1 MSNTVL
7 FYRITDDSA
16 VLNKS
21 LTEDNL
27 LGTLSTVKVK
37 GNCGIL
43 HPSLVLK
50 YDATIA
56 SANYCHI
63 DAPYNRYYFLSPPVL
78 SPGGRMT
85 FTGSVDPL
93 MSWKEEINALPVYVS
108 RKESISSLGGNDK
121 YRYLTDNT
129 LPATCGNII
138 HTAIFDNSP
147 FLEPDGADDYR
158 YILTVVGGLNNE

>member
-1 MSNTVL
+1 MSNTVT

-21 LTEDNL
+21 LTEDN
-27 LGTLSTVKVK
+27 TLATMSTVKVK

-50 YDATIA
+50 YEASIA
-56 SANYCHI
+56 AANYCYI
-63 DAPYNRYYFLSPPVL
+63 DDPYNRYYFLSPPVL

-85 FTGSVDPL
+85 FTGTVDAL
-93 MSWKEEINALPVYVS
+93 MSWGSEIASLPVYVS
-108 RKESISSLGGNDK
+108 RKEGIDGSP
-121 YRYLTDNT
+121 YRFLADPT
-129 LPATCGNII
+129 LPCTCGNVI
-138 HTAIFDNSP
+138 HTAQFKNSP

-158 YILTVVGGLNNE
+158 YILTVVGGLNQETP